1 MKLQSREVK
10 AIEPQKLF
18 VNDGFINHTEEI
30 EMKKLNAGLFA
41 LALMSVGFAA
51 TAANIGNGGNN
62 HMQRPHMGNHHN
74 MVYSVAEQTTTPNET
89 VKKLANSAPKI
100 EDGKR
105 YVVKVTV
112 MEVPDFSNMNNIPMP
127 KPVNAPAAQ

>member
-1 MKLQSREVK
+1 
-10 AIEPQKLF
+10 
-18 VNDGFINHTEEI
+18 
-30 EMKKLNAGLFA
+30 MKKLNLGLFA

-51 TAANIGNGGNN
+51 TAANMGYGGNN
-62 HMQRPHMGNHHN
+62 HPQRQHMGNHHN

-112 MEVPDFSNMNNIPMP
+112 MEVPELTNTNNTPMP

>member
-10 AIEPQKLF
+10 AIELQKIF

-41 LALMSVGFAA
+41 LALMSVGFTA
-51 TAANIGNGGNN
+51 TAANIGNN
-62 HMQRPHMGNHHN
+62 HMQRQHMGNHHN

-89 VKKLANSAPKI
+89 VKKLANNAPKI

-112 MEVPDFSNMNNIPMP
+112 MEVPEFPNMNNMPMP